1 MVKTIKSLGLGF
13 LLVFLAALVLLIS
26 DWNRRTGDRQ
36 HIPRAAI
43 LQHASTPLLE
53 DAVRGMIDGLA
64 KEGFVEG
71 KTITYRRYNSEGDI
85 SVSNSI
91 AKEIVAGNFDM
102 ALTSS
107 TISMQTLANANRG
120 HKMVQFFGAV
130 ADPAAAG
137 VGIDMS
143 KPLDHPANLV
153 GIGSFIPVDRA
164 FQIAREMFPA
174 LKIVGVAWNPSEPNS
189 RAFVVKARELCKQM
203 GITLLE
209 ANVDNSSAVGEAVS
223 SLASRGV
230 QAIWVGGDVTLAVA
244 MDAVIAAGRR
254 AHIPVFSLIPGK
266 PDRGTLFDAGADF
279 YRVGLQVGDLAAQVL
294 HGADPSRIP
303 IENIVPEYLVVNELA
318 LKGLKDPWRVTTS
331 LRARAAI
338 LVDETGIHNRMA
350 SDAATAEASLHA
362 PGGKKFKI
370 GLAFFAPEPGADSCM
385 KGLFD
390 GLGKL
395 GFEEGRNLTVQKAH
409 ANGEIPNITSIM
421 QNFDN
426 SDVDLIVAMTTP
438 CLTAACATVKHKPV
452 VFTYV
457 YDPIAAGA
465 GKTMKDHLP
474 NITGVGSFP
483 PVEDTIKAIQEIVPG
498 VKAVGTLYNS
508 SEANSRKVVSV
519 ARDLFRKHKIKLEEI
534 AITNTNEVFQA
545 AQTLASQGIQAIWIT
560 GDNTALQAFSGIAKV
575 AAQARLPL
583 VINDP
588 EFTDQG
594 AIMSVGIG
602 WYETGLAASK
612 RVAQVL
618 QGQNPKDLPF
628 ENVAVRKMV
637 INPKVAKQ
645 LGITFPPQIL
655 KNAEKLPGQ

>member
-1 MVKTIKSLGLGF
+1 MAKTIKSLILGF
-13 LLVFLAALVLLIS
+13 LLIFLAALSLLIS
-26 DWNRRTGDRQ
+26 DWNRRTGNQQ
-36 HIPRAAI
+36 HIPRVAI

-71 KTITYRRYNSEGDI
+71 KTISYQRFNSEGDI

-91 AKEIVAGNFDM
+91 AKEIVNGNFDM

-153 GIGSFIPVDRA
+153 GIGSFLPVDRA
-164 FQIAREMFPA
+164 FHIAREMFPA
-174 LKIVGVAWNPSEPNS
+174 LKVVGVAWNPSEPNS
-189 RAFVVKARELCKQM
+189 RAFVVKARELCKKL

-209 ANVDNSSAVGEAVS
+209 ANVDNSAAVGEAVS
-223 SLASRGV
+223 SLASRGA

-244 MDAVIAAGRR
+244 MDAVIAAGRK

-266 PDRGTLFDAGADF
+266 PDRGTLFDDGADF
-279 YRVGLQVGDLAAQVL
+279 YRVGLQVGELAAQVL
-294 HGADPSRIP
+294 HGADPRKMP
-303 IENIVPEYLVVNELA
+303 IENVVPEYLVVNELA
-318 LKGLKDPWRVTTS
+318 LKGLKDPWHVPAD
-331 LRARAAI
+331 LPARAAI
-338 LVDETGIHNRMA
+338 LVDEAGIHNRMA
-350 SDAATAEASLHA
+350 SEPAGAEASLHA
-362 PGGKKFKI
+362 PPGRHFKI
-370 GLAFFAPEPGADSCM
+370 GLAFFAPEPGAESCM
-385 KGLFD
+385 KGMFD
-390 GLGKL
+390 GLKKL

-409 ANGEIPNITSIM
+409 ANGEIPNITPIM

-438 CLTAACATVKHKPV
+438 CLTASCTTVKHKPV

-465 GKTMKDHLP
+465 GKTMEDHLP

-483 PVEDTIKAIQEIVPG
+483 PVDDTIKAIQQIVPG
-498 VKAVGTLYNS
+498 VKSVGTLYNS

-519 ARDLFRKHKIKLEEI
+519 ARDLFHKRGIKLEEI
-534 AITNTNEVFQA
+534 AITNTSEVFQA
-545 AQTLASQGIQAIWIT
+545 AQTLASRNIQAFWIT

-575 AAQARLPL
+575 AAQSHLPL

-594 AIMSVGIG
+594 AVMAVGIG

-618 QGQNPKDLPF
+618 LGQNPKNLPF
-628 ENVAVRKMV
+628 ENVAVRKLV
-637 INPKVAKQ
+637 INPRVAKQ
-645 LGITFPPQIL
+645 LGITFPPEIV
-655 KNAEKLPGQ
+655 KDAEKLPEQ

>member
-1 MVKTIKSLGLGF
+1 MVQTIKSLSLGF
-13 LLVFLAALVLLIS
+13 LLIFLAALSLLVS
-26 DWNRRTGDRQ
+26 DWSRRTGDRQ
-36 HIPRAAI
+36 HIPRVAI
-43 LQHASTPLLE
+43 LQHASTPVLD
-53 DAVRGMIDGLA
+53 DAVHGMIDGLA
-64 KEGFVEG
+64 KEGFIEG
-71 KTITYRRYNSEGDI
+71 KTITYQRYNSEGDI

-120 HKMVQFFGAV
+120 QKMVQFFGAV

-137 VGIDMS
+137 IGIDMS

-153 GIGSFIPVDRA
+153 GIGSFIPVDWA
-164 FQIAREMFPA
+164 FQTAREMFPA
-174 LKIVGVAWNPSEPNS
+174 LKTVGVPWNPSEPNS
-189 RAFVVKARELCKQM
+189 RAFVVKAREVCKKL
-203 GITLLE
+203 GITLVE
-209 ANVDNSSAVGEAVS
+209 AQVDNSSGVGEAAS
-223 SLASRGV
+223 SLASRGA
-230 QAIWVGGDVTLAVA
+230 QAIWVGGDVTVVVA

-279 YRVGLQVGDLAAQVL
+279 YRVGLQVGELAAKFL
-294 HGADPSRIP
+294 HGADPRQMP
-303 IENIVPEYLVVNELA
+303 IENIVPQYMVVNELA
-318 LKGLKDPWRVTTS
+318 LKGLKDSWHVPDE
-331 LRARAAI
+331 LRAKAAI
-338 LVDETGIHNRMA
+338 LVDKAGIHNRMA
-350 SDAATAEASLHA
+350 SEPAEAEAALDA
-362 PGGKKFKI
+362 PRGKKFKI

-390 GLGKL
+390 GLKKL
-395 GFEEGRNLTVQKAH
+395 GFVEGRNLTVVKSH
-409 ANGEIPNITSIM
+409 ANGEIPNITPIM

-438 CLTAACATVKHKPV
+438 CLTAACTTVKHKPV

-465 GKTMKDHLP
+465 GKTMGDHLP

-483 PVEDTIKAIQEIVPG
+483 PIEDTIKALQQIVPG
-498 VKAVGTLYNS
+498 AKSVGTLYNS

-519 ARDLFRKHKIKLEEI
+519 ARDVFRKHGIKLEEI
-534 AITNTNEVFQA
+534 AITNTSEVYQA
-545 AQTLASQGIQAIWIT
+545 AQTLASRDIQAFWIT

-583 VINDP
+583 IINDP

-594 AIMSVGIG
+594 AVMAIGIG
-602 WYETGLAASK
+602 WYETGLAAS
-612 RVAQVL
+612 RSVAQVL
-618 QGQNPKDLPF
+618 LGQNPKDMPF
-628 ENVAVRKMV
+628 QNVAVRKLV
-637 INPKVAKQ
+637 VNPKVAKQ
-645 LGITFPPQIL
+645 LGITFPPEIL
-655 KNAEKLPGQ
+655 KDAEKSTSH